1 MVASVASVSRVTNSS
16 RTCSSQRSLR
26 SCCAGVRDGPIW
38 TLSLI
43 SGAPL
48 DDLLL
53 ETLDKGDHVALFS
66 LGYLELRQ
74 CRARVTEE
82 HVPVALADAHASMA
96 ERHVPAA
103 VVHRPARA
111 RAEEVDQQLLLAL
124 DAVLPA
130 MGPKAAELRIGL
142 ESGQQI
148 IRHRRDCLIP
158 TEALVQ
164 GLLLVAHLLLL
175 YVPTSTMFRH
185 PRCFQSLRPS
195 TSSSRSGRTHRS
207 PSPKPLP
214 RAPEEESTGPVRPRS
229 SDARGGPGAGAS
241 CPP

>member
-1 MVASVASVSRVTNSS
+1 MVVSVASVSRMANSS

-53 ETLDKGDHVALFS
+53 ETLDKRDHVAL
-66 LGYLELRQ
+66 LGLGHLELRQ

-96 ERHVPAA
+96 ERHVPAT

-111 RAEEVDQQLLLAL
+111 RAEKVDEQLLLAL

-130 MGPKAAELRIGL
+130 MGPEAPELRIGL

-148 IRHRRDCLIP
+148 IRHRRDRLIA
-158 TEALVQ
+158 TKAVVK
-164 GLLLVAHLLLL
+164 GLLLVAHPLLLSD
-175 YVPTSTMFRH
+175 VHF
-185 PRCFQSLRPS
+185 
-195 TSSSRSGRTHRS
+195 GR
-207 PSPKPLP
+207 L
-214 RAPEEESTGPVRPRS
+214 
-229 SDARGGPGAGAS
+229 
-241 CPP
+241 